1 VAVKLIMTWDI
12 LPGREQAYFEFVVQ
26 DFIPALQRLGLQ
38 PSEAWFTVY
47 GEGPQITTVALA
59 PSLNMLRSVLHSTA
73 WRDLESRLLGY
84 VTNYRYKIVRARP
97 GFQF

>member
-1 VAVKLIMTWDI
+1 MTVKLIMTWDI

-47 GEGPQITTVALA
+47 GDGPQITTVALA
-59 PSLNMLRSVLHSTA
+59 PSLSTVHHVIRSPA
-73 WRDLESRLLGY
+73 WHDLEARLREY

>member
-1 VAVKLIMTWDI
+1 MTVKLIMTWDI
-12 LPGREQAYFEFVVQ
+12 LPGREQEYFEFVVQ
-26 DFIPALQRLGLQ
+26 EFIPAMQRMGLQ

-59 PSLNMLRSVLHSTA
+59 PSLNMVRSVIHSSA
-73 WRDLESRLLGY
+73 WKDLENRLLEF
-84 VTNYRYKIVRARP
+84 VTNYRYKIVRARS

>member
-1 VAVKLIMTWDI
+1 MAVKLIMTWDI

-26 DFIPALQRLGLQ
+26 EFIPALQRLGLQ

-47 GEGPQITTVALA
+47 GKGPQITTVALA
-59 PSLNMLRSVLHSTA
+59 PSLKMLRSVIQSTA
-73 WRDLESRLLGY
+73 WRDLENRLLDY